1 MICNSRNCQGLQLP
15 ALDLFI
21 AIFGFSFRDLAFNT
35 RWIFCML
42 STLGIWWL
50 LVAYS
55 DIFRWRGDLSG
66 HSTQPVFEYNEFL
79 ESIEQDQFG
88 QVQGQQFTFWK
99 WTKSGGMFMLRVLL
113 SSFERERVRSHPMLR
128 EYLDSLRPNVSWPSI
143 FTLGPSFK
151 SPRAWKHSPPCFFCR
166 SWPRLAQEFGVQ
178 KWSNCWMVWY

>member
-1 MICNSRNCQGLQLP
+1 MICNSRNWQGLQLP

-55 DIFRWRGDLSG
+55 DIFRWTGDLSG

-88 QVQGQQFTFWK
+88 QVQGQQFTVCKKNKERRYVHAEGTSIIIWK
-99 WTKSGGMFMLRVLL
+99 GKGEVSSNVARIPWFSPAKRFLERLHLHSWTQL
-113 SSFERERVRSHPMLR
+113 
-128 EYLDSLRPNVSWPSI
+128 
-143 FTLGPSFK
+143 
-151 SPRAWKHSPPCFFCR
+151 
-166 SWPRLAQEFGVQ
+166 
-178 KWSNCWMVWY
+178 